1 MYHSQFQELMTTG
14 YALANRWYFKEF
26 NESEFEAWID
36 ECQSLLSSCEPEPYF
51 PSCPDHRHIEEI
63 VMLLQ
68 KVSSEISRGQVEYLG
83 IL

>member
-1 MYHSQFQELMTTG
+1 MYARFQELMTEG
-14 YALANRWYFKEF
+14 FSLSNKFYFGEWNPDEF
-26 NESEFEAWID
+26 AAWIKD
-36 ECQSLLSSCEPEPYF
+36 CQNLLSCCEPEPYF
-51 PSCPDHRHIEEI
+51 PSCSDHRHIEEI